1 MAIVTQK
8 HSSLLY
14 NISVNKWWGT
24 TLGILVVATCYFCYA
39 ILRPLDISNVSINV
53 NQPQAK
59 TLSSTTLGIN
69 RGAVGYINPETG
81 TINCRPL
88 GEGNAYNIPQP
99 TASLAKMITVQVV
112 LDKYP
117 LDAGQGGPI
126 ITMSNEDEARY
137 WREVYN
143 GGSNARVVAGE
154 QISEYQLIQGIVLA
168 SANNM
173 ADSLAI
179 WAFDS
184 MEGYFEAAKQWLD
197 KNGLNST
204 TVAGDASG
212 FNSAT
217 TSTPTDLCKI
227 MLLAAKQP
235 VLAEIMSQSEAT
247 LPTGDIIY
255 STNRLLGQD
264 GIFGGKTGYTDE
276 AGRGVMVV
284 ARHKINNIDI
294 ITSAVSLSN
303 ESYDRAFETASQLN
317 KAVANDVG
325 VYTIDSENSIGHITT
340 KWSGAD
346 TANVSASRNVNTT
359 YWVDQ
364 PPRVRAEL
372 YTLHGDR
379 LSNNSVVG
387 RFIIDEQIINLVTPN
402 GLKPAGVWWRLTN
415 PLT

>member
-39 ILRPLDISNVSINV
+39 ILRPLDISNININI

-59 TLSSTTLGIN
+59 ALSSTTLGIN
-69 RGAVGYINPETG
+69 RGAVGYINPENG

-88 GEGNAYNIPQP
+88 GEGDAYNIPRP

-126 ITMSNEDEARY
+126 ITMSTEDEARY

-143 GGSNARVVAGE
+143 GGSNARVIAGE

-179 WAFDS
+179 WAFGSMDS
-184 MEGYFEAAKQWLD
+184 YFEAAKQWLD

-264 GIFGGKTGYTDE
+264 GVFGGKTGYTDE
-276 AGRGVMVV
+276 AGRGVMMT
-284 ARHKINNIDI
+284 ARHKINNVDV
-294 ITSAVSLSN
+294 ITGVVSLSN
-303 ESYDRAFETASQLN
+303 DSYDRAFETASQLN
-317 KAVANDVG
+317 KALLSDIN
-325 VYTIDSENSIGHITT
+325 VYTISSDNPIGHITT
-340 KWSGAD
+340 KWSGVEAAD
-346 TANVSASRNVNTT
+346 VSVSHNVNTI
-359 YWVDQ
+359 YWIDQ

-387 RFIIDEQIINLVTPN
+387 RFIIDEQIVNLVTPS
-402 GLKPAGVWWRLTN
+402 GLKPASMWWRLTN
-415 PLT
+415 PLS

>member
-179 WAFDS
+179 WAFGS

-294 ITSAVSLSN
+294 ITSVVSLSN

>member
-179 WAFDS
+179 WAFGS

>member
-39 ILRPLDISNVSINV
+39 ILRPLNISNVSINIS
-53 NQPQAK
+53 QPQAK
-59 TLSSTTLGIN
+59 ILSSTTLNIN
-69 RGAVGYINPETG
+69 RGAVGYINPETDA
-81 TINCRPL
+81 INCRPL
-88 GEGNAYNIPQP
+88 GEGDAYNIPQP

-126 ITMSNEDEARY
+126 ITMSNEDEDRY

-179 WAFDS
+179 WAFGS
-184 MEGYFEAAKQWLD
+184 MDGYFEAAKQWLD
-197 KNGLNST
+197 KNGLSST

-212 FNSAT
+212 FNPAT
-217 TSTPTDLCKI
+217 TSTPTDLCRI

-235 VLAEIMSQSEAT
+235 ALTEIMSQSEAV
-247 LPTGDIIY
+247 LPTGDVIY

-276 AGRGVMVV
+276 AGRGVMIA
-284 ARHKINNIDI
+284 ARHKIDNVDVV
-294 ITSAVSLSN
+294 TGAVSLSN
-303 ESYDRAFETASQLN
+303 DSYDIAFETASQLN
-317 KAVANDVG
+317 KALSSDIS
-325 VYTIDSENSIGHITT
+325 VYTISSDEPIGHIAT
-340 KWSGAD
+340 KWSGAEAAD
-346 TANVSASRNVNTT
+346 VSVSHNVNTI

-364 PPRVRAEL
+364 PPKVRAEL

-387 RFIIDEQIINLVTPN
+387 RFIIDEQTINLVTPN
-402 GLKPAGVWWRLTN
+402 GLKPAGAWWRLTS
-415 PLT
+415 PLS

>member
-179 WAFDS
+179 WAFGS

-340 KWSGAD
+340 KWSGTD

>member
-126 ITMSNEDEARY
+126 VTMSNEDEARY

-143 GGSNARVVAGE
+143 GGSNARVVAGK

-179 WAFDS
+179 WAFGS

-340 KWSGAD
+340 KWSGVD

>member
-99 TASLAKMITVQVV
+99 TASLAKMITVQVA

-179 WAFDS
+179 WAFGS

>member
-1 MAIVTQK
+1 MVIVTQK

-88 GEGNAYNIPQP
+88 GEGDAYNIPQP

-179 WAFDS
+179 WAFGS

-235 VLAEIMSQSEAT
+235 VLAEIISQSEAT